1 MTFIWATILT
11 LGLLIFIHELGHYLA
26 SRSVGVRVERFS
38 IGIPPRFISMISEDN
53 GWLFRIYFYKW
64 VDGRLN
70 WCPIVEK
77 IINRPGK
84 IGSNT
89 EYVLALIPIG
99 GYVKWRGLSMKAW
112 IPTFL
117 MNPMNSCQSHYGQ
130 NCGL

>member
-70 WCPIVEK
+70 WSQIVEK
-77 IINRPGK
+77 IINSESK
-84 IGSNT
+84 NNFFA
-89 EYVLALIPIG
+89 Y
-99 GYVKWRGLSMKAW
+99 LSGNNF
-112 IPTFL
+112 FL
-117 MNPMNSCQSHYGQ
+117 
-130 NCGL
+130 LKFFKT